1 MPKYVQ
7 KGNYG
12 ATQLDGEW
20 VILDTNQYTVT
31 KINEVG
37 GHCWSLLNEVQ
48 TVESLTKALME
59 NFSADVPINQ
69 IKKDVEIFLK
79 DLEKA
84 GLIEHVD

>member
-48 TVESLTKALME
+48 TVESLTKDLVE

-69 IKKDVEIFLK
+69 IKKDVENFLNE
-79 DLEKA
+79 LEKV